1 MEDDLEKRK
10 GRITNVLFGWVKD
23 NYDKVF
29 LAVLAIALILRIW
42 IFLKTYQQPLWWD
55 AADYL
60 STAKRWGLG
69 LNIRD
74 IWYYRRG
81 FLWPLI
87 SAGFFIMGLGE
98 KSIRFLEVLFS
109 TGIVA
114 VSYFLIKE
122 MFNKKLALLSSIGLA
137 ASWILLFFTGRPLTS
152 IPATLFLLLALLFF
166 WKGYVLKQ
174 EDKFL
179 YLFAVFYAL
188 AILTRMQY
196 LFFALP
202 FLVLIFTREKFSFLK
217 NKKIWIA
224 ILIFLFILSPQIIS
238 YSTHYGNPVTDIT
251 RYYLGVGVP
260 SQTGQ
265 INERTFSTIFDYLKE
280 MSYILTGQQI
290 SVINSIFKPLLYLF
304 PLFLVGVILF
314 FLDLF
319 LGFDKIFK
327 NEELQKKLF
336 IFFWIVTPFLILG
349 YITDY
354 VEHRY
359 VIPVL
364 PFIFMIVAYPII
376 KIGAF
381 IRKQGVNKKI
391 TALIIFTVLI
401 LLLIPGLIWT
411 NELTEVKKISY
422 LEVKQAGEW
431 IKQNSNP
438 QDIVIT
444 NSLPQITYY
453 SERSTYPFDLGKT
466 GARTNV
472 ARPEFEQFVSEN
484 KPRYLIMSIFEVH
497 EDWAQQYVQEHQ
509 QGLLKPIQG
518 YYQNEQPVL
527 IIYEFQHS

>member
-1 MEDDLEKRK
+1 MDYELEKDRGK
-10 GRITNVLFGWVKD
+10 IINALFGWIND

-29 LAVLAIALILRIW
+29 LIVLGIAFLLRIW

-87 SAGFFIMGLGE
+87 SAGFFILGFGE

-114 VSYFLIKE
+114 VSYFLIKT
-122 MFNKKLALLSSIGLA
+122 MFNKKLALLSSIGLT

-152 IPATLFLLLALLFF
+152 IPATFFLLLALLFF

-174 EDKFL
+174 NYKFL
-179 YLFAVFYAL
+179 YLFAIFYAL
-188 AILTRMQY
+188 AILIRMQY
-196 LFFALP
+196 LLFALP
-202 FLVLIFTREKFSFLK
+202 FLVMMFSKEKFHFLK

-224 ILIFLFILSPQIIS
+224 LLIFFIVLSPQIIS
-238 YSTHYGNPVTDIT
+238 YTLHYGNPVTDIT
-251 RYYLGVGVP
+251 RYYLGIGVP

-265 INERTFSTIFDYLKE
+265 INERTFSTIFNYLKE
-280 MSYILTGQQI
+280 MSYILVGQQTSII
-290 SVINSIFKPLLYLF
+290 SSVFNPLIYLF
-304 PLFLVGVILF
+304 PIFLIGVFLF
-314 FLDLF
+314 FINLI

-327 NEELQKKLF
+327 SEELQKKLF
-336 IFFWIVTPFLILG
+336 IFFWILTLFFILG

-359 VIPVL
+359 VIPAL
-364 PFIFMIVAYPII
+364 PFIFMIAVYPII
-376 KIGAF
+376 KVGAF
-381 IRKQGVNKKI
+381 IQKQRISKKL
-391 TALIIFTVLI
+391 TALIIFTILI
-401 LLLIPGLIWT
+401 LLLIPSLIWT
-411 NELTEVKKISY
+411 NQLTETKKISY

-466 GARTNV
+466 GSRTNV
-472 ARPEFEQFVSEN
+472 TRPEFEEFVSEY
-484 KPRYLIMSIFEVH
+484 KPRYLIMSVFEVH

-509 QGLLKPIQG
+509 QSLLKPIQG
-518 YYQNEQPVL
+518 YYQEEQPVL
-527 IIYEFQHS
+527 IIYEFQYS